1 VAEDVGGSP
10 YSDGADHG
18 GADDEFATVVFDE
31 SFVRSAAVHEPS
43 ARERQLAA
51 AEARL
56 EPEQAGAARSYEF
69 TEHPEH
75 VGGGESL
82 PLELR
87 PLPGGLDEDRFYPDP
102 WSGCDRQERRT
113 RRSRV
118 RAFDPLRGGAVAQ
131 QRWHRP
137 VAWVLAL
144 VMGVGLVALSVAAVY
159 RGVGGAV
166 PGSPTRPSSGSSQNG
181 GQNDGGQSNGSS
193 RSGGGRSGESVGGS
207 PAAVPVQPSAVAA
220 VSVG

>member
-1 VAEDVGGSP
+1 MAEDVGGSP

-75 VGGGESL
+75 AEHLGGAEAL

-102 WSGCDRQERRT
+102 WSGGDRQERRT
-113 RRSRV
+113 RRSRL
-118 RAFDPLRGGAVAQ
+118 RAFDPLRGGTVAQ

-159 RGVGGAV
+159 RGVGGAA
-166 PGSPTRPSSGSSQNG
+166 PQSPARPSSGSSQNG
-181 GQNDGGQSNGSS
+181 GGQNV
-193 RSGGGRSGESVGGS
+193 GGRSGDPVGGS

-220 VSVG
+220 APVG

>member
-1 VAEDVGGSP
+1 MAEDVGGSP

-75 VGGGESL
+75 VGGGEAL

-102 WSGCDRQERRT
+102 WSGRDRQERLV
-113 RRSRV
+113 RRSRL
-118 RAFDPLRGGAVAQ
+118 RAFDPLRGGTVAQ

-166 PGSPTRPSSGSSQNG
+166 PGSPARPSSGSSQSG
-181 GQNDGGQSNGSS
+181 GSGQS
-193 RSGGGRSGESVGGS
+193 GGRSGESVGGS

-220 VSVG
+220 VPVG

>member
-1 VAEDVGGSP
+1 MAEDVGGSP

-69 TEHPEH
+69 TESAEFAEFA
-75 VGGGESL
+75 GGSEAL

-118 RAFDPLRGGAVAQ
+118 RAFDPLRGGTVAQ

-159 RGVGGAV
+159 RGVGGA
-166 PGSPTRPSSGSSQNG
+166 GQDSPARPTSGSSSQPKDSG
-181 GQNDGGQSNGSS
+181 APSGTAPSGTGSS
-193 RSGGGRSGESVGGS
+193 GGAPS
-207 PAAVPVQPSAVAA
+207 AVPVQPSAVAA
-220 VSVG
+220 VPVG

>member
-1 VAEDVGGSP
+1 MGGSP

-18 GADDEFATVVFDE
+18 DADDEFATVVLDE

-56 EPEQAGAARSYEF
+56 EPEQAGAGRSRESIES
-69 TEHPEH
+69 TEIAA
-75 VGGGESL
+75 GGETL

-113 RRSRV
+113 RRLRM
-118 RAFDPLRGGAVAQ
+118 RALDPLRGGTVAQ

-137 VAWVLAL
+137 VALVLAL
-144 VMGVGLVALSVAAVY
+144 VMGIGLVALSVAAIY
-159 RGVGGAV
+159 RGVGGA
-166 PGSPTRPSSGSSQNG
+166 PQSPARPTSGSS
-181 GQNDGGQSNGSS
+181 
-193 RSGGGRSGESVGGS
+193 S
-207 PAAVPVQPSAVAA
+207 PGAVPTQAGTPSPAVAA
-220 VSVG
+220 PVG